1 MEFTDYIEQY
11 PNVLPEWI
19 KNIPIGIIEDIEALG
34 FELLNVLHSEVIF
47 DKQVDAYSKGRL
59 TLTKEGIELKY
70 PFIKDINKA
79 QEYIIFLQNLQRINF
94 IVNEYLLTVN

>member
-19 KNIPIGIIEDIEALG
+19 KNIPIGIIQDIEALG
-34 FELLNVLHSEVIF
+34 FELLNVLHSEIIF
-47 DKQVDAYSKGRL
+47 NKQFDAYSKGRL
-59 TLTKEGIELKY
+59 ILTKEGIEIKY
-70 PFIKDINKA
+70 PFIKNVNKA

-94 IVNEYLLTVN
+94 VVNEYLITVK

>member
-19 KNIPIGIIEDIEALG
+19 KNIPIGIIQDIEELG
-34 FELLNVLHSEVIF
+34 FELLNVLHSEIIF
-47 DKQVDAYSKGRL
+47 NKQFDAYSKGRL
-59 TLTKEGIELKY
+59 ILTKEGIEIKY
-70 PFIKDINKA
+70 PFIKDVNKA

-94 IVNEYLLTVN
+94 IVNEYLITVK